1 MAEAIGEGP
10 KAMEFLIGDIFTAL
24 ERTKHSAQ
32 AWAHSQPEHDE
43 ALGKFIK
50 DLDQIEL
57 ELRESVVGKA
67 SLQSSYRGST
77 VNGNIFGIINC
88 LTHVTGLAALFSEE
102 QPEYTAPLKR
112 FQEEIYRVKGELTKK
127 VFPGAV

>member
-1 MAEAIGEGP
+1 
-10 KAMEFLIGDIFTAL
+10 MEFLIGDIFTAL

-32 AWAHSQPEHDE
+32 AWAHSQPERGEAPEFGE
-43 ALGKFIK
+43 ALGKFIQ

-67 SLQSSYRGST
+67 SLQSSYRGCT

-88 LTHVTGLAALFSEE
+88 LTHVTALAGFFSEE

-112 FQEEIYRVKGELTKK
+112 FQEEISRVKGELTKK
-127 VFPGAV
+127 VYPGAV